1 MLQSW
6 SSKIR
11 PYRSRRGLHFLFI
24 IENRRKPF
32 LTGSIGRLYDDV
44 VGDEPELDLSLEE
57 LVMLPRDSD
66 RCLVSARTSSR
77 LTLSRENGVVFVSRI
92 SVNFEPA
99 IVE

>member
-1 MLQSW
+1 M
-6 SSKIR
+6 
-11 PYRSRRGLHFLFI
+11 
-24 IENRRKPF
+24 
-32 LTGSIGRLYDDV
+32 GRLYDDV

-66 RCLVSARTSSR
+66 LCLVSARTSSK
-77 LTLSRENGVVFVSRI
+77 LTLSRENGVVLVSRI